1 MTPLSLSI
9 RSVVGAGALALLAA
23 APAAWAGEV
32 DAGTFLR
39 RAANAARE
47 LNYVG
52 TILYQSGTYSEVS
65 RLTHFA
71 NGAEE
76 MGKLVNLEGPARE
89 VIRTNEQIIC
99 YLPDRKVVRIEP
111 RSFRNVF
118 PSISPDHVSTLSEYY
133 LFRQAEAVRIAGLET
148 QAYVFEPKDG
158 LRYGHKFWADAG
170 TGLLVKARLLNER
183 RETVE
188 QFAFTDIRIG
198 VAIDREAVRP
208 SFLARPPEWRVQ
220 DKSGDREG
228 GAPRQTEWEVRDVP
242 PGFRKVREGFRRMR
256 GHYGEIAHLV
266 FSDGLVA
273 VSVFVEPLAAT
284 PTQLGPAHRGAVNA
298 YSRQIDD
305 HVVTVLGEAPD
316 ATIRQIAHSVAR
328 R

>member
-1 MTPLSLSI
+1 MTLAARSI
-9 RSVVGAGALALLAA
+9 RNVVGVGAIAFVIVAPTAA
-23 APAAWAGEV
+23 RASEV
-32 DAGTFLR
+32 DAETFLR

-52 TILYQSGTYSEVS
+52 TIVYQSGSRAEVS

-76 MGKLVNLEGPARE
+76 LGKVVTLEGPARE
-89 VIRTNEQIIC
+89 VIRTNEQITC
-99 YLPDRKVVRIEP
+99 YLPDRKLVRIEP

-118 PSISPDHVSTLSEYY
+118 PSIAPDHVSTLSEHY
-133 LFRQAEAVRIAGLET
+133 LFRTAEAGRIAGLET

-158 LRYGHKFWADAG
+158 LRYGHKFWADLR
-170 TGLLVKARLLNER
+170 TGLLIKARLVDER
-183 RETVE
+183 QETVE
-188 QFAFTDIRIG
+188 QFSFTDIQIG
-198 VAIDREAVRP
+198 VPIDREAVRP
-208 SFLARPPEWRVQ
+208 SFLARAPEWRIQ
-220 DKSGDREG
+220 DKSGSEAG
-228 GAPRQTEWEVRDVP
+228 GRQTGWEVRDVP
-242 PGFRKVREGFRRMR
+242 PGFRKVREGFRTMR
-256 GHYGEIAHLV
+256 GHHGQVAHLV

-284 PTQLGPAHRGAVNA
+284 PTQLGAAHRGAVNV

-316 ATIRQIAHSVAR
+316 VTIRQIAHSVAR